1 MKHSYKIIPEENL
14 VTNTIQGAFTY
25 GEYRT
30 LMDRIIN
37 DERFRPSMDMFWDFR
52 NGTLAGFSNEEIA
65 GIKDYI
71 RRNQERRGDNYRV
84 AFLVKE
90 VVDYGLSRMYQMISQ
105 DLPVNFE
112 VFYDEQEAMDWIKAK
127 S

>member
-1 MKHSYKIIPEENL
+1 
-14 VTNTIQGAFTY
+14 
-25 GEYRT
+25 
-30 LMDRIIN
+30 MDRIIN

-71 RRNQERRGDNYRV
+71 SKNQEKRGDNYRV
-84 AFLVKE
+84 AFLVKQ
-90 VVDYGLSRMYQMISQ
+90 VVDYGLSRMYQMISE
-105 DLPVNFE
+105 DLPVNFD